1 MKLLTV
7 LAATGIMLAVPALAK
22 DCRIPDPKPGTPI
35 QVPPECKDAV
45 RSKQQNDALR
55 SDQGMID
62 LGNGT
67 TVRIGGR
74 ARAEMAVRP

>member
-1 MKLLTV
+1 MKLLTI
-7 LAATGIMLAVPALAK
+7 LAASGVMLAGPALAK
-22 DCRIPDPKPGTPI
+22 DCRIPDPKPGAPI
-35 QVPPECKDAV
+35 QVPPECKDVV
-45 RSKQQNDALR
+45 RPKQQNEALR
-55 SDQGMID
+55 SEQGMID